1 MKYDVVCT
9 LGWNNEMLN
18 TVEADS
24 EREARKIVWDKFLT
38 EEQRNNCQ
46 EIEVFEL
53 DCSDYMI

>member
-38 EEQRNNCQ
+38 QEQRNNCK